1 MRFKIQNCSSLYL
14 NKLIILHFIPLG
26 FCFFT
31 WKNNRLTHF
40 WIYSEILKQILE
52 LLCSIP
58 GLGRTSGGGHG
69 NTFQYS
75 CLENPHGQGSLVGYN
90 PWGHKESDTTE
101 QLSTCSRWAS

>member
-52 LLCSIP
+52 LLCAILGFPGVSVGKEFACNVGDP
-58 GLGRTSGGGHG
+58 GLIPEWGRSPGEG
-69 NTFQYS
+69 NG
-75 CLENPHGQGSLVGYN
+75 NPSSILALRI
-90 PWGHKESDTTE
+90 P
-101 QLSTCSRWAS
+101 